1 MMAVKRW
8 WKLLL
13 LLLFYDVKDLCEAK
27 SCLFDDVGK

>member
-8 WKLLL
+8 WKLL